1 MHADG
6 RSLDQGFDALQ
17 RLFTRPFF
25 LSLTIGV
32 PFCAF
37 KFLFGLSAVRAE
49 SPGISAFGVIVIA
62 WALADLTMNF
72 GRSGF
77 DLAGR
82 PAPFEYCTIAQFGR
96 AVGRPTVFLALDT
109 LLSFTIICAMLWS
122 GWIARLSPAEAYLWY
137 AATTL
142 NLISLSVVS
151 LYNEIRKE

>member
-62 WALADLTMNF
+62 WALADLAMNI

-77 DLAGR
+77 DLA
-82 PAPFEYCTIAQFGR
+82 
-96 AVGRPTVFLALDT
+96 
-109 LLSFTIICAMLWS
+109 
-122 GWIARLSPAEAYLWY
+122 
-137 AATTL
+137 
-142 NLISLSVVS
+142 
-151 LYNEIRKE
+151 